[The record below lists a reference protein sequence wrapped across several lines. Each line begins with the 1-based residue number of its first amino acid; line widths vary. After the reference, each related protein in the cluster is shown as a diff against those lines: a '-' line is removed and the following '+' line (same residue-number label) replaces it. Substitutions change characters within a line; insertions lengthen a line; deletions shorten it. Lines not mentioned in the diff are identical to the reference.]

1 MECWFFQDNLV
12 EMLVVHAHRHLVDA
26 RHVYGLDDSVGRH
39 VAEQCHLAAHC
50 CRDFLFCAQ
59 DKHVGLDAHL
69 LQLLYRVLRRLR
81 LQLLCGVEKRHIC
94 QVDADAVR
102 AKLPFQLTHALEKR
116 QRLDV
121 AHGAADFRDY
131 EIVFAG
137 VSEQFHVA
145 FDFVGD
151 VRDNLHRLAE
161 IVSAALLV
169 DDALVDT
176 SGGDVVRASSVDVGE
191 TLIVTEVEVGL
202 VAVDSHIAFAML
214 VGVQCTRIDVDIRVK
229 LLDSHSKTARKQQSR
244 Q

>member
-1 MECWFFQDNLV
+1 M
-12 EMLVVHAHRHLVDA
+12 
-26 RHVYGLDDSVGRH
+26 
-39 VAEQCHLAAHC
+39 
-50 CRDFLFCAQ
+50 
-59 DKHVGLDAHL
+59 
-69 LQLLYRVLRRLR
+69 RRLR
-81 LQLLCGVEKRHIC
+81 LQLLCGVEERHIC

-102 AKLPFQLTHALEKR
+102 AKLPFQLTHALEER

-121 AHGAADFRDY
+121 AHGTADFRDY

-145 FDFVGD
+145 FDFIGN

-214 VGVQCTRIDVDIRVK
+214 VGVQCARIDVDIRVK

>member
-1 MECWFFQDNLV
+1 
-12 EMLVVHAHRHLVDA
+12 MLGAQHQNI
-26 RHVYGLDDSVGRH
+26 GLQTVL
-39 VAEQCHLAAHC
+39 EQGFDRMLS
-50 CRDFLFCAQ
+50 RL
-59 DKHVGLDAHL
+59 G
-69 LQLLYRVLRRLR
+69 LQLAGSGQVRNERQMNQRRIA
-81 LQLLCGVEKRHIC
+81 GS
-94 QVDADAVR
+94 
-102 AKLPFQLTHALEKR
+102 KLVTQLTHRFDEG

-145 FDFVGD
+145 FDFIGD

-176 SGGDVVRASSVDVGE
+176 PGGDVVRASSVDVGE

-214 VGVQCTRIDVDIRVK
+214 VGVQCARIDVDIRVK